1 MLLAQCRNSVA
12 PITGEHTHP
21 ILSCTVSSASQ
32 RLLTLPPTCM
42 ADDWASDADAAV
54 WTAAELASLQLY
66 PKSAGK
72 VARELQQQARHD
84 LLNYL
89 RSINL
94 DAEYVR
100 SAVAACR
107 VSSSSSSS
115 LPVFA
120 NLRNGLWYAAPSD
133 WAGTCYF
140 KSSDGHSRRWSF
152 SYTRLNSH
160 LACAAGKA
168 RGCII
173 VDSTRRGKQFPDS
186 FTATVP
192 LWAAVLNRYS
202 SVR

>member
-1 MLLAQCRNSVA
+1 
-12 PITGEHTHP
+12 
-21 ILSCTVSSASQ
+21 
-32 RLLTLPPTCM
+32 M

-54 WTAAELASLQLY
+54 WTEAELASLQLD
-66 PKSAGK
+66 PKPAGK

-89 RSINL
+89 RSIEI

-100 SAVAACR
+100 AAVAACR
-107 VSSSSSSS
+107 AGSSSS

-120 NLRNGLWYAAPSD
+120 NLRNGLWYAAPTE

-140 KSSDGHSRRWSF
+140 KSSDGHSRRWAF

-160 LACAAGKA
+160 LACAAAEAG
-168 RGCII
+168 GCII

-186 FTATVP
+186 LTATVP
-192 LWAAVLNRYS
+192 LWAAVLNWYS
-202 SVR
+202 TL